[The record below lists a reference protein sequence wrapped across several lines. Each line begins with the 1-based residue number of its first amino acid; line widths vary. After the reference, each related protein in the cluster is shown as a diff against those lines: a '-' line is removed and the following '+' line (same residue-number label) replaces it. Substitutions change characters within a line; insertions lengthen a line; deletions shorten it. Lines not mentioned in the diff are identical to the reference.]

1 MTRNTIPPKASH
13 AEGRGGGLPDG
24 SGGRSSGADPASPAS
39 RTGGHVGAHMAPCAE
54 GSPRAEGSLPGVNT
68 LLTALEMVRD
78 PELDE
83 PITSL
88 GFVESCTVSAAGDAQ
103 VRLRL
108 PTYFCAP
115 NFAFLMVAD
124 AYDAVSAVPGV
135 RSTEVVLE
143 DHFASDAI
151 NGGVAARAGFAQTFD
166 GEAVGELHDLRAD
179 FLRKAVMAG
188 TDQVCRPLL
197 AAGSSPADLPGM
209 TLGDAPPSPALD
221 RLRQRRAELG
231 LPSGDGAPLLIDP
244 VTGAQVNGDAM
255 PLHLRRARTT
265 RISIEANG
273 GICRGMLRHRYD
285 SEGLGEEEN
294 SEGRPDT
301 WLSPATRR

>member
-1 MTRNTIPPKASH
+1 MNYSQLQRVLEETGMSPEKLAPTFGVGSMTVRANRMPAAGVPDAR
-13 AEGRGGGLPDG
+13 AGLPARADGRGAPGGGAPR
-24 SGGRSSGADPASPAS
+24 SGGPGV
-39 RTGGHVGAHMAPCAE
+39 T
-54 GSPRAEGSLPGVNT
+54 PRANT
-68 LLTALEMVRD
+68 VLAALESVRD

-88 GFVESCTVSAAGDAQ
+88 GFVTSATVSAAGDAE

-124 AYDAVSAVPGV
+124 AYDAVSALPGV
-135 RSTEVVLE
+135 RKTQVVLE

-151 NGGVAARAGFAQTFD
+151 NGGVAAQSGFVQSFD
-166 GEAVGELHDLRAD
+166 GEAVSELHGLRAD

-197 AAGSSPADLPGM
+197 AGGADPPRLLEL
-209 TLGDAPPSPALD
+209 TLGDVPPSRPLR
-221 RLRQRRAELG
+221 RLRERRAELG
-231 LPSGDGAPLLIDP
+231 LPAGDDAPLVIDP
-244 VTGAQVNGDAM
+244 MTGERVSEQAV
-255 PLHLRRARTT
+255 PLHLRRAQVT

-285 SEGLGEEEN
+285 SPGLGEEEQ
-294 SEGRPDT
+294 
-301 WLSPATRR
+301 